1 MFNKLI
7 MKSVKFTHAVFSTIY
22 MDMYSLAIASYI
34 CKLIHILLLLTAV
47 PVTMDTSTPIDTTS
61 GPYYADL
68 FKSKSVGD
76 AYTTFTS
83 ELCILLR
90 KADLSALKLAL
101 TSQAKAPSGIE
112 LKKPLNE
119 AVRSAKT
126 SDELLITLE
135 EFPDSNWLDTR
146 LLKALVNGSRLS
158 GAENLIKAYREFL
171 SSKKLSEVLSEF
183 PKSKIKESYITK
195 ICVKIDVSKDITIG
209 DLFRYCNILEDVILN
224 LGKRVL
230 RIKDIKKGCLEI
242 SLSSTQ
248 HSFIAYKVLY
258 KIFKISSEYVCCPS
272 KSVDTL
278 LSTILDCLI

>member
-1 MFNKLI
+1 M
-7 MKSVKFTHAVFSTIY
+7 
-22 MDMYSLAIASYI
+22 
-34 CKLIHILLLLTAV
+34 LLFITAV
-47 PVTMDTSTPIDTTS
+47 PVSMDTSTLPIDTTS
-61 GPYYADL
+61 SPCYADL
-68 FKSKSVGD
+68 FKSKSIGD

-83 ELCILLR
+83 QLCILLR
-90 KADLSALKLAL
+90 SADLSALKLAL
-101 TSQAKAPSGIE
+101 ISQAKAPRGIE

-119 AVRSAKT
+119 AVRNAKT

-158 GAENLIKAYREFL
+158 GAESLIKAYREFL

-195 ICVKIDVSKDITIG
+195 LCAKIDVSKDITIG
-209 DLFRYCNILEDVILN
+209 DLFRYCDLLEEVILN

-230 RIKDIKKGCLEI
+230 RIKDVKKGCLEI

-248 HSFIAYKVLY
+248 HSFIAYKNALQNIQNFFRVH
-258 KIFKISSEYVCCPS
+258 
-272 KSVDTL
+272 L
-278 LSTILDCLI
+278 LSLKVSAHPVIYDPWLFDLDEQSIKRKEVFYEHEGIATCMLCVHQL